1 MKSLLVALSLLS
13 LTACG
18 GSTPTAEEAPPAV
31 EEAPVEVAA
40 APAVEEAPK
49 AAVNVVT
56 DDGAVATVALTGN
69 DMMQYN
75 TAEITV
81 AAGRTVKLT
90 LTHVGA
96 IPASAMGHNFV
107 LLAAGTDAM
116 AFAAAGATAQ
126 ATDYISPD
134 HADKVIAQTKLVGG
148 GESVT
153 IEFAAPAAGTYEFI
167 CTFPGHSAIMRGT
180 FTVTE

>member
-1 MKSLLVALSLLS
+1 MKSLLVALSILS

-18 GSTPTAEEAPPAV
+18 GSAPTADEAPAPAA
-31 EEAPVEVAA
+31 EAEQAAPVEVEEV
-40 APAVEEAPK
+40 APAPV
-49 AAVNVVT
+49 VNIVT

-75 TAEITV
+75 ATEITV

-96 IPASAMGHNFV
+96 MPASAMGHNFV
-107 LLAAGTDAM
+107 LLAPGTDVA
-116 AFAAAGATAQ
+116 AFSAAGIAAQDTNYIAPAQ
-126 ATDYISPD
+126 AGN
-134 HADKVIAQTKLVGG
+134 VLAQTTLVGG
-148 GESVT
+148 GESATV
-153 IEFAAPAAGTYEFI
+153 EFMAPAPGTYEFI
-167 CTFPGHSAIMRGT
+167 CTFPGHSAMMKGT

>member
-1 MKSLLVALSLLS
+1 MKSLLVALSILS

-18 GSTPTAEEAPPAV
+18 GSAPTAEEAPVVAA
-31 EEAPVEVAA
+31 EAEQA
-40 APAVEEAPK
+40 APAEVEEVAP
-49 AAVNVVT
+49 APVVNIVT

-75 TAEITV
+75 ATEITV

-90 LTHVGA
+90 LTHIGA

-107 LLAAGTDAM
+107 LLAPGTDVA
-116 AFAAAGATAQ
+116 AFSAAGMTAQ
-126 ATDYISPD
+126 ATNYIAP
-134 HADKVIAQTKLVGG
+134 AQAGNVLAQTTLVGG
-148 GESVT
+148 GESATV
-153 IEFAAPAAGTYEFI
+153 EFMAPAPGTYEFI
-167 CTFPGHSAIMRGT
+167 CTFPGHLAMMRGT

>member
-1 MKSLLVALSLLS
+1 MKSLLVALSILS

-18 GSTPTAEEAPPAV
+18 GSAPTADETPAV
-31 EEAPVEVAA
+31 AVEAEQA
-40 APAVEEAPK
+40 APAEVEEVAP
-49 AAVNVVT
+49 ALNIVT

-75 TAEITV
+75 ATEITV

-107 LLAAGTDAM
+107 LLAPGTDVN
-116 AFAAAGATAQ
+116 AFSAAGAAAQDTNYIAPAQ
-126 ATDYISPD
+126 AGN
-134 HADKVIAQTKLVGG
+134 VLAQTTLVGG
-148 GESVT
+148 GESATV
-153 IEFAAPAAGTYEFI
+153 EFMAPAPGTYEFI
-167 CTFPGHSAIMRGT
+167 CTFPGHSAMMRGT